1 MRLLF
6 PNQILINHD
15 EFELLPHE
23 EVIAKSDIVLL
34 LVDHKE
40 YKTLKAADLKETVL
54 IDTRGAIE

>member
-1 MRLLF
+1 
-6 PNQILINHD
+6 
-15 EFELLPHE
+15 LLPHE
-23 EVIAKSDIVLL
+23 EVIAKSDILLL